1 MGEGEQVEVV
11 VGEEAAAVVRNL
23 HLWIENA
30 MRRWQRLQ
38 EPVVAA
44 VAAGVVVDADADVA
58 VDMETFK

>member
-1 MGEGEQVEVV
+1 M

-44 VAAGVVVDADADVA
+44 VAAGVVVDADTDVA